1 MVSILLHLLQTSI
14 SGYQSISKMEYC
26 YKTRIAVTRDFCQDM
41 EAGVRYSCL
50 RDVFIVDSVR
60 KDNGGLERV
69 VTDFHGTLK
78 KRYKLTVLPNDVY
91 NTKTFE
97 KCDQND
103 PDGIS
108 GDEVQMRF
116 KKLVSELY
124 NANLIPMVYKLLANS
139 QIFFRRYDETE
150 LVRSIDLC
158 LWVHLCPRTPL
169 LKQRKFLNI

>member
-41 EAGVRYSCL
+41 EAGVRYSRL

-78 KRYKLTVLPNDVY
+78 KRYKLTVLPKMSITQKHSKSVI
-91 NTKTFE
+91 K
-97 KCDQND
+97 
-103 PDGIS
+103 
-108 GDEVQMRF
+108 M
-116 KKLVSELY
+116 
-124 NANLIPMVYKLLANS
+124 IPMGYQEMKS
-139 QIFFRRYDETE
+139 R
-150 LVRSIDLC
+150 
-158 LWVHLCPRTPL
+158 
-169 LKQRKFLNI
+169 